1 MTLDEAVAAQKPLVQ
16 RLLDGVAA
24 IGADPPG
31 ITRDAYGQG
40 ENAAHDVIRKAGE
53 ALGMQAS
60 IDAGANLSLRW
71 AAEKPEAPPI
81 IIGSHLDSIVQGGNF
96 DGAAGVI
103 AGIGAVAALRAAGIT
118 PRWDIEVLALRCEEA
133 VWFGLG
139 LIGSRCL
146 LARLPPGALE
156 LRHARTGKTLAES
169 IAAAGGDPSQLRHGK
184 PLRDPAAIGAY
195 LEVHIEQAPQLIE
208 ADAPIAICRAN
219 PGNLRH
225 PFIRI
230 KGEDAHTG
238 LPHRFRRDAALA
250 GADLS
255 LSLEK
260 LWLAEE
266 AAGRPMAVTIG
277 RFHTPADRH
286 SLTAVSGDFE
296 LSLDLRAYDA
306 AHLVALEAKLQE
318 IVADVASRRGVTIT
332 LGERSSAAPGLM
344 DPGLMVG
351 LADAATACG
360 ITAPHLHSPG
370 THDANNFAAVG
381 IKTAMLLV
389 RNQNGSHNPHEAMET
404 DDLMAAISVLT
415 KFSVARLEREKG
427 SGDGFQEFFRY

>member
-1 MTLDEAVAAQKPLVQ
+1 MKLDDAIAAQKPLVQ
-16 RLLDGVAA
+16 SLLDGVAA

-31 ITRDAYGQG
+31 ITRDAYGRG
-40 ENAAHDVIRKAGE
+40 ENAAHDLIRKAGE
-53 ALGMQAS
+53 ALGMQAG

-71 AAEKPEAPPI
+71 AAKKPEAPPI

-103 AGIGAVAALRAAGIT
+103 AGIGAVAALRAAGMT
-118 PRWDIEVLALRCEEA
+118 PRRDIEVLALRCEEA

-169 IAAAGGDPSQLRHGK
+169 IAAAGGDPALLKHGK

-208 ADAPIAICRAN
+208 ADVPIAICLAN

-255 LSLEK
+255 LCLEK

-306 AHLVALEAKLQE
+306 AHLVALEARLQE
-318 IVADVASRRGVTIT
+318 IVADVAKRRGVSIT

-344 DPGLMVG
+344 DASLMDG
-351 LADAATACG
+351 LAKAATACG
-360 ITAPHLHSPG
+360 INAARLHSPG
-370 THDANNFAAVG
+370 THDANNFAAAGV
-381 IKTAMLLV
+381 KTGMLLV
-389 RNQNGSHNPHEAMET
+389 RNQNGSHNPHEAMDT
-404 DDLMAAISVLT
+404 DDLMAAIAVAARVL
-415 KFSVARLEREKG
+415 A
-427 SGDGFQEFFRY
+427 

>member
-1 MTLDEAVAAQKPLVQ
+1 MTLDAAIAAQKPLVQ
-16 RLLDGVAA
+16 SLLDGVAA

-31 ITRDAYGQG
+31 ITRDAYGRG
-40 ENAAHDVIRKAGE
+40 ENEAHDLIRKAGE
-53 ALGMQAS
+53 ALGMRAS

-71 AAEKPEAPPI
+71 AAETSEAPPI

-103 AGIGAVAALRAAGIT
+103 AGIGAIAALRAAGIT
-118 PRWDIEVLALRCEEA
+118 PRRDIEVLALRCEEA

-169 IAAAGGDPSQLRHGK
+169 IAAAGGDPAQLRQGK

-195 LEVHIEQAPQLIE
+195 LEVHIEQAPQLVE
-208 ADAPIAICRAN
+208 ADVPLAICLAN

-255 LSLEK
+255 LCLEQ
-260 LWLAEE
+260 LWLEEE
-266 AAGRPMAVTIG
+266 AAGRHMAVTIG
-277 RFHTPADRH
+277 RFHTSADRH

-306 AHLVALEAKLQE
+306 AHLVALEARLHD
-318 IVADVASRRGVTIT
+318 IVAEVAARRRVTIT

-344 DPGLMVG
+344 DASLMDG
-351 LADAATACG
+351 LAKAATACG
-360 ITAPHLHSPG
+360 INAARLHSPG
-370 THDANNFAAVG
+370 THDANNFAAAGV
-381 IKTAMLLV
+381 KTGMLLV

-404 DDLMAAISVLT
+404 DDLMAAIATMVRML
-415 KFSVARLEREKG
+415 A
-427 SGDGFQEFFRY
+427 

>member
-1 MTLDEAVAAQKPLVQ
+1 MKLDDAIAAQKPLVQ
-16 RLLDGVAA
+16 SLLDGVAA

-31 ITRDAYGQG
+31 ITRDAYGRG
-40 ENAAHDVIRKAGE
+40 ENEAHDLIRKAGE

-71 AAEKPEAPPI
+71 AAEKAEAPPI

-118 PRWDIEVLALRCEEA
+118 PRRDIEVLALRCEEA

-146 LARLPPGALE
+146 LARLPQGGLE

-169 IAAAGGDPSQLRHGK
+169 IAAAGGDPALLRQGK
-184 PLRDPAAIGAY
+184 PLRDAGSIGAY

-208 ADAPIAICRAN
+208 AGVPIAICIAN

-230 KGEDAHTG
+230 TGEDAHTG

-255 LSLEK
+255 LCLEK

-277 RFHTPADRH
+277 RFHTPVDRH

-296 LSLDLRAYDA
+296 MSLDLRGYDA

-318 IVADVASRRGVTIT
+318 IVAEVAARRNVKIT
-332 LGERSSAAPGLM
+332 LEERSSAAPGLM
-344 DPGLMVG
+344 DPGLMKG
-351 LADAATACG
+351 LAEAALASGIAATQ
-360 ITAPHLHSPG
+360 LHSPG
-370 THDANNFAAVG
+370 THDANNFAAAGVRTG
-381 IKTAMLLV
+381 MLLV

-404 DDLMAAISVLT
+404 DDLMAAIAVLT
-415 KFSVARLEREKG
+415 QYLAGESV
-427 SGDGFQEFFRY
+427 S

>member
-1 MTLDEAVAAQKPLVQ
+1 MTLDDAIAAQKPLVQ
-16 RLLDGVAA
+16 SLLDGVAA

-31 ITRDAYGQG
+31 ITRDAFGRG
-40 ENAAHDVIRKAGE
+40 ENEAHDLIRKAGE
-53 ALGMQAS
+53 ALGMQAG

-71 AAEKPEAPPI
+71 AAKKPEAPPI

-118 PRWDIEVLALRCEEA
+118 PRRDIEVLALRCEEA

-169 IAAAGGDPSQLRHGK
+169 IAAAGGDPAHLRQGK
-184 PLRDPAAIGAY
+184 PLRDPAAMGAY

-208 ADAPIAICRAN
+208 ADVPIAICLAN

-255 LSLEK
+255 LCLEK
-260 LWLAEE
+260 LWLEEE

-306 AHLVALEAKLQE
+306 AHLVALEARLQE
-318 IVADVASRRGVTIT
+318 IVADVAKRRGVSIT

-344 DPGLMVG
+344 DASLMDG
-351 LADAATACG
+351 LAKAATACG
-360 ITAPHLHSPG
+360 INAARLHSPG
-370 THDANNFAAVG
+370 THDANNFAAAGV
-381 IKTAMLLV
+381 KTGMLLV
-389 RNQNGSHNPHEAMET
+389 RNQNGSHNPHEAMDT
-404 DDLMAAISVLT
+404 DDLMAAIAVAARVL
-415 KFSVARLEREKG
+415 A
-427 SGDGFQEFFRY
+427 

>member
-1 MTLDEAVAAQKPLVQ
+1 MRLNEAIAAQKPMVQ
-16 RLLDGVAA
+16 HLLDGLAA

-31 ITRDAYGQG
+31 ITRDAYGRG
-40 ENAAHDVIRKAGE
+40 ENAAHELIKKAGE

-71 AAEKPEAPPI
+71 PAEKPEAPPI

-103 AGIGAVAALRAAGIT
+103 AGIGVVAALQTAGIT
-118 PRWDIEVLALRCEEA
+118 PRRDIEVLALRCEEA

-146 LARLPPGALE
+146 LARLPEGALE

-169 IAAAGGDPSQLRHGK
+169 IAAAGGDPARLRQGR

-195 LEVHIEQAPQLIE
+195 LEVHIEQAPQLVE
-208 ADAPIAICRAN
+208 ADAPMAICIAN

-230 KGEDAHTG
+230 TGEDAHTG

-255 LSLEK
+255 LCLER

-277 RFHTPADRH
+277 RFHTFADRH

-318 IVADVASRRGVTIT
+318 IVAKVAARRRVTIA

-344 DPGLMVG
+344 DPVLMDG
-351 LADAATACG
+351 IAAAAKACG
-360 ITAPHLHSPG
+360 ITAPRLHSPG
-370 THDANNFAAVG
+370 THDANNFAAAGV
-381 IKTAMLLV
+381 KTGMLLV

-404 DDLMAAISVLT
+404 DDLMTATAVLVQ
-415 KFSVARLEREKG
+415 FLAR
-427 SGDGFQEFFRY
+427 F

>member
-1 MTLDEAVAAQKPLVQ
+1 MKLDDAIAAQKPLVQ
-16 RLLDGVAA
+16 SLLDGVAA

-31 ITRDAYGQG
+31 ITRDAYGRG
-40 ENAAHDVIRKAGE
+40 ENAAHDLIRKAGE
-53 ALGMQAS
+53 ALGMQAG

-71 AAEKPEAPPI
+71 AAKKPEAPPI

-118 PRWDIEVLALRCEEA
+118 PRRDIEVLALRCEEA

-169 IAAAGGDPSQLRHGK
+169 IAAAGGDPAKLKHGK

-208 ADAPIAICRAN
+208 ADVPIAICLAN

-255 LSLEK
+255 LCLEK

-306 AHLVALEAKLQE
+306 AHLVALEARLQE
-318 IVADVASRRGVTIT
+318 IVADVAKRRGVSIT

-344 DPGLMVG
+344 DASLMDG
-351 LADAATACG
+351 LAKAATACG
-360 ITAPHLHSPG
+360 INAARLHSPG
-370 THDANNFAAVG
+370 THDANNFAAAGV
-381 IKTAMLLV
+381 KTGMLLV
-389 RNQNGSHNPHEAMET
+389 RNQNGSHNPHEAMDT
-404 DDLMAAISVLT
+404 DDLMAAIAVAARVL
-415 KFSVARLEREKG
+415 A
-427 SGDGFQEFFRY
+427 